1 MDAGLTDHV
10 WSLRFGTIGGMIG
23 DQSREASSV
32 RPRQYTKW
40 KFVLGLILLIAS
52 PIRIFTVPN
61 TPERIGYDL
70 AGVIWWAFVIW
81 LLWSGGFPAQSKS
94 E

>member
-1 MDAGLTDHV
+1 MTPAMDAGLTDHV

-52 PIRIFTVPN
+52 R
-61 TPERIGYDL
+61 
-70 AGVIWWAFVIW
+70 
-81 LLWSGGFPAQSKS
+81 
-94 E
+94 